1 MNKLMKILLVTVMC
15 ASLLMLFG
23 CKNEPA
29 TGVNGGETQETQN
42 QTELTQGH
50 DVDNDVTQNPEGDP
64 FDATTDAD
72 NDATASQ
79 DPPVGI
85 EDPTQSTEEDDFEID
100 FGDLTGN

>member
-23 CKNEPA
+23 CNNNTADP
-29 TGVNGGETQETQN
+29 TGGETQGTQN
-42 QTELTQGH
+42 QGTQPQAG
-50 DVDNDVTQNPEGDP
+50 DADTDVTQNPEGDP

-79 DPPVGI
+79 VPPVGI
-85 EDPTQSTEEDDFEID
+85 EDPTDPTEAEDDFEID

>member
-1 MNKLMKILLVTVMC
+1 MNKLVKILLITVMC

-29 TGVNGGETQETQN
+29 TGVNGGETQGTQN
-42 QTELTQGH
+42 QTELTQGD

-64 FDATTDAD
+64 GLSGNTGD
-72 NDATASQ
+72 SQ
-79 DPPVGI
+79 DKGPTEPPIGI
-85 EDPTQSTEEDDFEID
+85 EDPTQSTEEDDFEVD